1 MTNFKKTYVATIG
14 TFIGD
19 GSKLTDVTAVSASY
33 ATTASYAM
41 NGGGT
46 TTGSFTGSFTGSLS
60 GTASYALTASYL
72 LGSVTSASYAS
83 TASYALN
90 AVSSSY
96 ASTASYLNTLSQ
108 DLTFNGNLTL
118 NGTASITYL
127 NVYYE
132 SASIIYSSGSNIFGD
147 ATNDVQTLIGRTI
160 VSGSLEVTGSINAT
174 NNLTATE
181 ITASSGNIR
190 VNTFFKGFLLP
201 QYGYIG
207 NGFATGFPGANDA
220 HMNWDNGSI
229 NINVASSGKNIN
241 IIRSGAQRIL
251 LNSSDAKIYLN
262 ANESNGAISMRQQD
276 TNSPT
281 TLYVATDGNFNAI
294 GFPYN
299 SESLAA
305 AALHVRNR
313 SNKNTTIIAE
323 GATTGSTKFTFQ
335 AIDSASNN
343 LFSIRDDGYITLS
356 GSLVMTGSI
365 IGSLSGT
372 SSYSTQALSSSYA
385 STASYAGTGFVLT
398 NATGLPLTTG
408 VTGLLPTA
416 NTSLMYAIVEAG
428 GFNLSTS
435 SGVQPAFPTTKD
447 VWTLNASTTY
457 EFEWQIRITKSG
469 TTCTTSISF
478 ALGGGASVTSINFIA
493 IGGTGAAGA
502 AGVIFGAV
510 SVGGTQA
517 TVTSNTNALITA
529 KGLIRMNDGGTVTP
543 QINFS
548 ASPTSPVMTAGSY
561 IKFTPWGTD
570 TTDTQGTVA

>member
-19 GSKLTDVTAVSASY
+19 GSKLTDVIAVSASY

-160 VSGSLEVTGSINAT
+160 VSGSLGVTGSISAT

-207 NGFATGFPGANDA
+207 NGFATGFPGTSDA
-220 HMNWDNGSI
+220 YMNWDNGSI
-229 NINVASSGKNIN
+229 SINVASSGKNIN

-385 STASYAGTGFVLT
+385 LTASYVNPSIIKNDVYFAFLSLYGGGTPVADSSVWHYFNSGIAPTAGNTDTNNDYNFGFAVVLIGVTIDVYGNTTAGTNENITLE
-398 NATGLPLTTG
+398 LI
-408 VTGLLPTA
+408 
-416 NTSLMYAIVEAG
+416 NT
-428 GFNLSTS
+428 
-435 SGVQPAFPTTKD
+435 
-447 VWTLNASTTY
+447 
-457 EFEWQIRITKSG
+457 
-469 TTCTTSISF
+469 
-478 ALGGGASVTSINFIA
+478 
-493 IGGTGAAGA
+493 
-502 AGVIFGAV
+502 
-510 SVGGTQA
+510 TQA
-517 TVTSNTNALITA
+517 TTSSVGTFQSNGGSTTVTSHFTITGLNISVASSDYICWKVTNPVWATNPVA
-529 KGLIRMNDGGTVTP
+529 TVYRV
-543 QINFS
+543 QAIFKR
-548 ASPTSPVMTAGSY
+548 A
-561 IKFTPWGTD
+561 
-570 TTDTQGTVA
+570 